1 MKVFVTRDRVPEAI
15 ALLRE
20 RFEVDVWE
28 EDSPPPPQ
36 VLVRRA
42 AECDALLTEIDN
54 IVDREVLASGTLRVV
69 ANRAVGM
76 DNVDIPEATRRGILL
91 SNTPGVLTDSCA
103 DFTFALILAAA
114 RNVVMADRRIRE
126 GAWTVFDQGPYVGAD
141 VHGATL
147 GIVGLGAIGSA
158 VARRARGFDMR
169 VLYVARTRKP
179 ELEKSLRVEWASSL
193 NALLE
198 ESDFVSI
205 HVPMSEETRHIIG
218 AAELDRMKPGAY
230 LVNCS
235 RGGTVDPAAL
245 YEALS
250 AGKIAGA
257 ALDVTDPEPVPMEDP
272 LLTLPNLV
280 LTPHISSATSATVR
294 GMGMMAAANIIE
306 ALTGRP
312 MTSCVNPEVL
322 DADSTGR

>member
-1 MKVFVTRDRVPEAI
+1 MKIFVTRDRVPEAI
-15 ALLRE
+15 ALLQD

-28 EDSPPPPQ
+28 ADSPPPPQ
-36 VLVRRA
+36 VLVRKA

-54 IVDREVLASGTLRVV
+54 IVDREVLASPRLRVV

-141 VHGATL
+141 VHGASL
-147 GIVGLGAIGSA
+147 GIVGLGAIGAA

-169 VLYVARTRKP
+169 VLYTARGRKP
-179 ELEKSLRVEWASSL
+179 D
-193 NALLE
+193 LE
-198 ESDFVSI
+198 ESLGVEWMPDLNRLLDASDFVTV
-205 HVPMSEETRHIIG
+205 HVPLSEQTRHIIG
-218 AAELDRMKPGAY
+218 AAELDRMKSGAF
-230 LVNCS
+230 LINCS

-250 AGKIAGA
+250 TGKIAGA
-257 ALDVTDPEPVPMEDP
+257 ALDVTDPEPIPMDDP

-280 LTPHISSATSATVR
+280 VTPHISSATSATVR
-294 GMGMMAAANIIE
+294 GMGLMAADNIIE
-306 ALTGRP
+306 ALTGKP
-312 MTSCVNPEVL
+312 MTSCVNPEAL
-322 DADSTGR
+322 AGRV

>member
-1 MKVFVTRDRVPEAI
+1 MKIFVTRDRVPEAI

-36 VLVRRA
+36 VLVGKA

-54 IVDREVLASGTLRVV
+54 IVDLEVLASPRLRVV

-114 RNVVMADRRIRE
+114 RNVVMADRRVRE

-147 GIVGLGAIGSA
+147 GIVGLGAIGAA

-169 VLYVARTRKP
+169 VLYTARGRKP
-179 ELEKSLRVEWASSL
+179 ELERSLGVQWIPDL
-193 NALLE
+193 NRLLE
-198 ESDFVSI
+198 ESDFVTV
-205 HVPMSEETRHIIG
+205 HVPLSEETRHIIG
-218 AAELDRMKPGAY
+218 AAEMDRMKSGAF
-230 LVNCS
+230 LINCS

-250 AGKIAGA
+250 TGKIGGA
-257 ALDVTDPEPVPMEDP
+257 ALDVTDPEPIPMDDP

-280 LTPHISSATSATVR
+280 VTPHISSATSATVR
-294 GMGMMAAANIIE
+294 GMGLMAAANIIE
-306 ALTGRP
+306 ALTGKP
-312 MTSCVNPEVL
+312 MTSCVNPEAL
-322 DADSTGR
+322 AGRV

>member
-1 MKVFVTRDRVPEAI
+1 MKIFVTRDRVPEAI
-15 ALLRE
+15 ALLRD

-28 EDSPPPPQ
+28 ADSPPPPQ
-36 VLVRRA
+36 VLVRKA

-54 IVDREVLASGTLRVV
+54 IVDREVLASPRLRVV

-141 VHGATL
+141 VHGASL
-147 GIVGLGAIGSA
+147 GIVGLGAIGAA

-169 VLYVARTRKP
+169 VLYTARGRKP
-179 ELEKSLRVEWASSL
+179 DLEESLGVEWMPDL
-193 NALLE
+193 NRLLD
-198 ESDFVSI
+198 ESDFVTV
-205 HVPMSEETRHIIG
+205 HVPLSEQTRHIIG
-218 AAELDRMKPGAY
+218 AAELDRMKSGAF
-230 LVNCS
+230 LINCS

-250 AGKIAGA
+250 TGKIAGA
-257 ALDVTDPEPVPMEDP
+257 ALDVTDPEPIPMDDP

-280 LTPHISSATSATVR
+280 VTPHISSATSATVR
-294 GMGMMAAANIIE
+294 GMGLMAADNIIE
-306 ALTGRP
+306 ALTGKP
-312 MTSCVNPEVL
+312 MTSCVNPE
-322 DADSTGR
+322 AQEGRV

>member
-1 MKVFVTRDRVPEAI
+1 MTRDRVPEAI

-20 RFEVDVWE
+20 RFEADVWE

-36 VLVRRA
+36 VLVRKA
-42 AECDALLTEIDN
+42 AECDAILTEIDN
-54 IVDREVLASGTLRVV
+54 IVDREVLASPRLRVV

-91 SNTPGVLTDSCA
+91 SNTPGVLTNSCA

-126 GAWTVFDQGPYVGAD
+126 GAWTVFDQGPYVGTD

-158 VARRARGFDMR
+158 VACRARGFDMR
-169 VLYVARTRKP
+169 VLYVARSRKP
-179 ELEKSLRVEWASSL
+179 ELERSLGVEWMPDL
-193 NALLE
+193 NTLLE
-198 ESDFVSI
+198 KSDFVSV

-218 AAELDRMKPGAY
+218 AAELDRMKSGAF
-230 LVNCS
+230 LINCS

-250 AGKIAGA
+250 TGKIAGA
-257 ALDVTDPEPVPMEDP
+257 ALDVTDPEPIPMDDP

-280 LTPHISSATSATVR
+280 VTPHISSATSATVR
-294 GMGMMAAANIIE
+294 GMGLMAAANIIE
-306 ALTGRP
+306 ALTGKP
-312 MTSCVNPEVL
+312 MTSCVNPEAL
-322 DADSTGR
+322 DSAKA

>member
-36 VLVRRA
+36 VLVRKA

-54 IVDREVLASGTLRVV
+54 IVDREILASPRLRVV

-91 SNTPGVLTDSCA
+91 SNTPGVLTNSCA

-169 VLYVARTRKP
+169 VLYTARGRKP
-179 ELEKSLRVEWASSL
+179 ELERSLSVEWMPDLST
-193 NALLE
+193 LLE
-198 ESDFVSI
+198 ESDFVTV
-205 HVPMSEETRHIIG
+205 HVPLSEQTRHIIG
-218 AAELDRMKPGAY
+218 AAEMDRMKSGAF
-230 LVNCS
+230 LINCS

-250 AGKIAGA
+250 TGRIAGA
-257 ALDVTDPEPVPMEDP
+257 ALDVTDPEPIPVDDP

-280 LTPHISSATSATVR
+280 VTPHISSATSATVR
-294 GMGMMAAANIIE
+294 GMGLMASANIIE
-306 ALTGRP
+306 ALTGKP

-322 DADSTGR
+322 EGRV

>member
-36 VLVRRA
+36 VLVRKA

-54 IVDREVLASGTLRVV
+54 IVDREVLASPRLRVV

-91 SNTPGVLTDSCA
+91 SNTPGVLTNSCA

-169 VLYVARTRKP
+169 VLYTARGRKP
-179 ELEKSLRVEWASSL
+179 ELERSLGVKWMPDL
-193 NALLE
+193 NTLLE
-198 ESDFVSI
+198 KSDFVSV

-218 AAELDRMKPGAY
+218 AAELDRMKSGAF
-230 LVNCS
+230 LINCS

-250 AGKIAGA
+250 TGKIAGA
-257 ALDVTDPEPVPMEDP
+257 ALDVTDPEPVPMDDP

-280 LTPHISSATSATVR
+280 VTPHISSATSATVR
-294 GMGMMAAANIIE
+294 GMGLMAAANIIE
-306 ALTGRP
+306 ALTGKP
-312 MTSCVNPEVL
+312 MTSCVNPEAL
-322 DADSTGR
+322 KGRG